1 MEVAKAAGTPTY
13 GFTFWPSLRGRSF
26 KMSILE
32 PSEPSGTDMGL
43 KIALYGT
50 TRKYDSNSFGR
61 FNMALR
67 DFAGLSSGWRIRPI
81 MLYKIPL
88 LGSNELSINS
98 K

>member
-1 MEVAKAAGTPTY
+1 MEVAKAAGTQTY

-32 PSEPSGTDMGL
+32 PSEPSGPDMGL

-50 TRKYDSNSFGR
+50 TRKYDSISFGR

-67 DFAGLSSGWRIRPI
+67 DFAGLSSGWRIYPI

-88 LGSNELSINS
+88 LGSNRLSIYP

>member
-1 MEVAKAAGTPTY
+1 MEVAKAAGTQTY

-50 TRKYDSNSFGR
+50 TRKYDSNSFGK
-61 FNMALR
+61 FKMALC
-67 DFAGLSSGWRIRPI
+67 DFAGLSSGRRICPI
-81 MLYKIPL
+81 LLYKIPL
-88 LGSNELSINS
+88 LGSNKLSIHS